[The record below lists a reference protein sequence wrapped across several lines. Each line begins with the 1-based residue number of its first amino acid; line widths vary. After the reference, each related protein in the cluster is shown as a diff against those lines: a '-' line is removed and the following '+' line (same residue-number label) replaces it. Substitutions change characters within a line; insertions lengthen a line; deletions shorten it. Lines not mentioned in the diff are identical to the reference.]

1 MTGSLLALLAAVAAF
16 VGSHFV
22 LSSRPLRG
30 TLVGT
35 LGEWGFRG
43 VYSALALA
51 LLIWVIVAYNGA
63 PWIEV
68 WSPPTALRH
77 VSLTIMPIAC
87 ILIVASYSRSNPTI
101 VGMDTGR
108 IASEGPAGIFRITRH
123 PAMWGIGLWA
133 ISHLL
138 ANGDAAAIVLF
149 GGMAILAFG
158 GAAHLDVRK
167 RADAGEAWAAYAAS
181 TSFVPFVASMTGRTS
196 VRFADVGWRSVAL
209 GLGLYALLLTGHSWL
224 FGVNPLAAG

>member
-22 LSSRPLRG
+22 LSSQPLRG
-30 TLVGT
+30 VLVGK

-43 VYSALALA
+43 VYSALALV
-51 LLIWVIVAYNGA
+51 LLIWVILAYNGA

-77 VSLTIMPIAC
+77 VSLTIMPVAC
-87 ILIVASYSRSNPTI
+87 ILVVAAFTRSNPTI
-101 VGMDTGR
+101 VGMDTKR
-108 IASEGPAGIFRITRH
+108 IASEEPSGILRITRH

-138 ANGDAAAIVLF
+138 ANGDAAGILLF

-158 GAAHLDVRK
+158 GAAHLDARK
-167 RADAGEAWAAYAAS
+167 RTNAGDAWTAYEAC
-181 TSFVPFVASMTGRTS
+181 TSFVPFVAWMNGRTS
-196 VRFADVGWRSVAL
+196 VRLADVGWRSIAL
-209 GLGLYALLLTGHSWL
+209 GLGLYGLLLTCHFWL
-224 FGVNPLAAG
+224 FGVDPLAVG